1 MNSNESSREE
11 VAADLYQNEESND
24 DKARRMVAVSAGS
37 IARMVK
43 GGIVTPYKAAES
55 FAKIVKENFDLHG
68 VVPESLPNPFDAIM
82 KFVTLDELSAPP
94 PDREYLLTRYSGSGF
109 VGFFPRGKVG
119 MLIGE
124 GGVGKT
130 MVLAQ
135 LAIAIATCQDW
146 LGNYSVHNGGKV
158 LLVVAEEDRLEML
171 RRLYWAAEGLK
182 GTEHKKIRDA
192 YHALIQQNVC
202 LVPLDGAEGID
213 DCAFVST
220 SKGVVSR
227 TPVLEMFKEAAAKHE
242 WCLIIV
248 DPLSRFSSGGDE
260 NDNNAAT
267 SLIRAIETLTRLPG
281 KPSVI
286 VGHHTSKSGG
296 ANASGNAS
304 DSRGA
309 KALTDGTRWCLKLS
323 HGKTLSEDTYTVEA
337 KLVKHNYNP
346 GAPMVPLAKGNQG
359 LLRPLTDSEHG
370 EYTASEPPA
379 MGASKKPKKTIFGY
393 TSAPPDDDS
402 EAWGRR

>member
-1 MNSNESSREE
+1 MSSDEFGD
-11 VAADLYQNEESND
+11 VEESNE
-24 DKARRMVAVSAGS
+24 DKAKRMVAVAAGS
-37 IARMVK
+37 ITRMVK
-43 GGIVTPYKAAES
+43 DGVITPYAAAES
-55 FAKIVKENFDLHG
+55 FAKIVKDNFESNG
-68 VVPESLPNPFDAIM
+68 VVVDKGPNPFDAIM
-82 KFVTLDELSAPP
+82 KFVTLEELKAPP
-94 PDREYLLTRYSGSGF
+94 PEREYLLTRISDAGRE

-135 LAIAIATCQDW
+135 LAIAIATSQTW

-158 LLVVAEEDRLEML
+158 LLVVAEEDRPEML
-171 RRLYWAAEGLK
+171 RRLYWAVEGLK
-182 GTEHKKIRDA
+182 GIEHKSIRDA
-192 YHALIQQNVC
+192 YHRLIEQNVC

-220 SKGVVSR
+220 TKGMVSR
-227 TPVLEMFKEAAAKHE
+227 TPVLDMFKEAAAKHE

-323 HGKTLSEDTYTVEA
+323 HGKPLSNDTYTVEA

-346 GAPMVPLAKGNQG
+346 GAPMLPLVKREHGM
-359 LLRPLTDSEHG
+359 LRPLSDDEHG
-370 EYTASEPPA
+370 EYFASEPPKQLNQ
-379 MGASKKPKKTIFGY
+379 G
-393 TSAPPDDDS
+393 
-402 EAWGRR
+402 GRRQGHTPPPVPHYFDRD